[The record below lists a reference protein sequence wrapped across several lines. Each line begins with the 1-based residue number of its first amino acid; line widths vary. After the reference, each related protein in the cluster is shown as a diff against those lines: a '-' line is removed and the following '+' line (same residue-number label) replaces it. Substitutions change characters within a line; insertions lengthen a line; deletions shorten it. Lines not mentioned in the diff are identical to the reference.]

1 MNSNFPFRLTVVA
14 ICFVILGFFI
24 IAKLFLVQI
33 VHHKDY
39 ASAALGEYTSE
50 VNGLYDRGTIYF
62 TQANGTLVPA
72 ATLNSRYKL
81 VISPIDIGPEKREE
95 TYTALNTIM
104 PIDRKAWDVS
114 FTKPGDQYE
123 VLADRVSIENKNA
136 VMALKIRGVRFEDGK
151 ERFYPGAHMASQ
163 TLGFVGFKGDDL
175 VGRYGLERR
184 YNDVLSRTKG
194 DLYVNFFA
202 ELFTNL
208 HKTLFRDP
216 HSEGDIV
223 ATIEPETQHALEMAL
238 GEVMIKWKTD
248 QAGGII
254 VDPRTGDIL
263 AMAGIPDFDP
273 SSYGSVKDI
282 GVFQNPN
289 IEDVYELGSII
300 KALTMA
306 AGLDAGVIT
315 ETTTYND
322 TGCMTL
328 NTKKICN
335 YDKVARHITPMQTV
349 FDKSLNIGATFV
361 MQQLGKDKFRDYFT
375 KFGLTEKSG
384 VDMPGEVNN
393 IMSNLKSTRE
403 VEYATASFGQG
414 IALTPVSAVR
424 AFSPLAND
432 GLLVSPRVVKSIVYS
447 DGFVHE
453 IPRPEPVQV
462 IKPETAA
469 TVTRMLVRTVDSALL
484 GGTLKLEHYAVAAKT
499 GTAQMAREDGK
510 GYYADR
516 YLHSMFGYY
525 PAYNPRFLVLVYGI
539 NPKGVDYSSQT
550 MAVPFMNLAKFL
562 LTYYDVAPDR

>member
-1 MNSNFPFRLTVVA
+1 MNSNFPLRLKFVAAAFVVLA
-14 ICFVILGFFI
+14 FFI

-33 VHHKDY
+33 VHHDDY
-39 ASAALGEYTSE
+39 ASAAIGEYTSE
-50 VNGLYDRGTIYF
+50 VNGLFDRGTIYF

-81 VISPIDIGPEKREE
+81 VISPIDIKPENRDSV
-95 TYTALNTIM
+95 YASLNAIV
-104 PIDRKAWDVS
+104 PIDRKAYDIG

-123 VLADRVSIENKNA
+123 VLADRVSTANKTA
-136 VMALKIRGVRFEDGK
+136 VMALKIKGVRFEDGK
-151 ERFYPGAHMASQ
+151 ERFYPGTRMAAQ
-163 TLGFVGFKGDDL
+163 TLGFVGFKGDEL
-175 VGRYGLERR
+175 VGRYGLERQ
-184 YNDVLSRTKG
+184 YNDVLSRSKG

-223 ATIEPETQHALEMAL
+223 ATIEPEAQHALETTLAD
-238 GEVMIKWKTD
+238 VTAKWGTD
-248 QAGGII
+248 KAGGII
-254 VDPRTGDIL
+254 IDPRTGDIL
-263 AMAGIPDFDP
+263 AMAGTPNFDP
-273 SSYGSVKDI
+273 GNYGSVKNI
-282 GVFQNPN
+282 AVFQNPN
-289 IEDVYELGSII
+289 VEDVYELGSII

-315 ETTTYND
+315 EETTYND

-335 YDKVARHITPMQTV
+335 FDKVARNITPMQTIL
-349 FDKSLNIGATFV
+349 DKSLNMGATFI
-361 MQQLGKDKFRDYFT
+361 MQRLGKDTFREYFT

-393 IMSNLKSTRE
+393 IVTNLKSTRE

-414 IALTPVSAVR
+414 IALTPVAAVR
-424 AFSPLAND
+424 AFSPIAND
-432 GLLVSPRVVKSIVYS
+432 GLLVSPRVVKSITYA

-453 IPRPEPVQV
+453 IPRPAPVQV
-462 IKPETAA
+462 LKPETAA
-469 TVTRMLVRTVDSALL
+469 TVTRMLVHTVDTALL

-499 GTAQMAREDGK
+499 GTAQMAREDGR
-510 GYYADR
+510 GYYADQ